1 MATHWPNKPGI
12 NHVGE
17 FQVAGHTLAITGSAE
32 TIYLTH
38 VASSITLSADGAD
51 KEVTF
56 FDGGH
61 TGIAFTVPQDT
72 TTRFKGK
79 FLTFKVP
86 AGADALV
93 EITNIP
99 SSSYNP
105 PTFAQ
110 LHRTANG
117 GLT

>member
-1 MATHWPNKPGI
+1 MSLHWPKAGI
-12 NHVGE
+12 NHVPE
-17 FQVAGHTLAITGSAE
+17 FQVSGHTLVITGSSE

-56 FDGGH
+56 YDGGH

-72 TTRFKGK
+72 TARFKGK
-79 FLTFKVP
+79 FLTFSVP

-99 SSSYNP
+99 SSSYSV
-105 PTFAQ
+105 PTFAAM
-110 LHRTANG
+110 HRTTNG
-117 GLT
+117 GST